1 MNIDAVS
8 LEVFRNLFSSIA
20 EEMGVA
26 LGRTAW
32 SPNIKER
39 RDYSCAIFDAP
50 GRTIAQAEHIPIHLG
65 AMPASVQAAIERF
78 DSFEPGDIIALNDPY
93 LGGTHLPDLTLI
105 SPTFAPAASDNTQP
119 DSLAGFVATRAH
131 HADVGGMAPGSM
143 PSSTSI
149 YQEGFI
155 IPPIRLARAGVM
167 NDEVIELFMRNV
179 RTPEERRG
187 DLAAQIAANRVGE
200 TRFRQLI
207 ARYGRET
214 VDGHADALIAYAERM
229 VRHALRSVPAG
240 VYTFADVMER
250 PTPDSDPPRI
260 AVSITSDGDGS
271 LTVDFTGTSP
281 EQSLSNI
288 NAVRAVTVSAVQ
300 YCVRCLAGPRVPA
313 NHGSFASVNI
323 ITPEGSLVNPRPPRA
338 VAAGNVE
345 TSQRIVDVVLGA
357 LAPIL
362 PDTIPAASQGTMNNV
377 TIGGTDPRTGRPY
390 AYYETLAGGVG
401 AGPQGPGESAIHS
414 HMTNTMNTPVE
425 ALEFQFPFRVLEYGI
440 RPDSGG
446 AGRFRGGDGL
456 IRTVEFLADATV
468 SLQTERR
475 TRGPW
480 GLAGGGDGAP
490 GRNALRTID
499 SKTYDSV
506 PASTTLNVAAGDT
519 LRIETPG
526 GGGWGQPQ
534 LPPTDKEE
542 IKRSHD

>member
-8 LEVFRNLFSSIA
+8 LEVFRNLFASIA

-39 RDYSCAIFDAP
+39 RDYSCAIFDAG
-50 GRTIAQAEHIPIHLG
+50 GRLIAQAEHIPVHLG

-105 SPTFAPAASDNTQP
+105 SPTFAPGESHGGRPGA
-119 DSLAGFVATRAH
+119 LAGFVATRAH

-143 PSSTSI
+143 PSSTTI

-155 IPPIRLARAGVM
+155 IPPIRLSRAGVM
-167 NDEVIELFMRNV
+167 NEEVIELFMRNV
-179 RTPEERRG
+179 RTPEEREG
-187 DLAAQIAANRVGE
+187 DLAAQIAANHVGE

-214 VDGHADALIAYAERM
+214 VDGHADALIAYAERI
-229 VRHALRSVPAG
+229 VRHALRSIPAG
-240 VYTFADVMER
+240 AYTFADTMEP

-260 AVSITSDGDGS
+260 AVTITSDGEGF
-271 LTVDFTGTSP
+271 LTVDFSGTSP
-281 EQSLSNI
+281 EQPLSNI

-300 YCVRCLAGPRVPA
+300 YCVRCLAGPRAPA
-313 NHGSFASVNI
+313 NHGSFASVNV

-357 LAPIL
+357 LAPVL
-362 PDTIPAASQGTMNNV
+362 PDIIPAASQGTMNNV
-377 TIGGTDPRTGRPY
+377 TIGGMDPRTGRPF

-401 AGPQGPGESAIHS
+401 ASPNGSGESAIHS

-425 ALEFQFPFRVLEYGI
+425 ALEFQFPFRVIEYGI
-440 RPDSGG
+440 RRESGG
-446 AGRFRGGDGL
+446 GGRFRGGDGL

-475 TRGPW
+475 SQGPW

-490 GRNALRTID
+490 GRNSLRTIE
-499 SKTYDSV
+499 SQTYDSV
-506 PASTTLNVAAGDT
+506 PANTTLHVSAGDA

-526 GGGWGQPQ
+526 GGGWGQSEST
-534 LPPTDKEE
+534 PTDREE
-542 IKRSHD
+542 GNRTHD